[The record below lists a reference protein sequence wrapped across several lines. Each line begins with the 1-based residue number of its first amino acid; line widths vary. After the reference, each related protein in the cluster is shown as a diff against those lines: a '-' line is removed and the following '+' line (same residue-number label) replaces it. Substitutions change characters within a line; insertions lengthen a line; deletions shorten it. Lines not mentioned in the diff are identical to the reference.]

1 MKQMTLNQS
10 QIDLMRFISFNRS
23 EEEIHEIR
31 DVLNKYFRE
40 KVDNK
45 MKELWDKGIITA
57 EKLEDIKNMHL
68 RTPYGK

>member
-1 MKQMTLNQS
+1 MTLNQS

>member
-40 KVDNK
+40 KVNEK
-45 MKELWDKGIITA
+45 MKELWDNGAISNEI
-57 EKLEDIKNMHL
+57 LEEIKRMHL
-68 RTPYGK
+68 RTPYRQ

>member
-40 KVDNK
+40 KVNEK
-45 MKELWDKGIITA
+45 MKELWDNGAISN
-57 EKLEDIKNMHL
+57 ERLEEIKRMHL
-68 RTPYGK
+68 RTPYRQ